1 MAPSAAR
8 SARTFEVRVERHLGP
23 AAAALFPEFE
33 VRHESDGST
42 VLTGALPDQAAL
54 HGALA
59 RVRDLGLVL
68 IEVRQVGAG
77 NGVGGTVGAGAADGV
92 DAGEGAGER

>member
-1 MAPSAAR
+1 MAPSVAR
-8 SARTFEVRVERHLGP
+8 TTRTFEVRVERHLGP

-33 VRHESDGST
+33 VRHASDGST

-54 HGALA
+54 HGVLA

-68 IEVRQVGAG
+68 IEVRQVDADE
-77 NGVGGTVGAGAADGV
+77 GAGAADGV
-92 DAGEGAGER
+92 DAPEGAGER

>member
-1 MAPSAAR
+1 MAPSVAR
-8 SARTFEVRVERHLGP
+8 TTRTFEIRVERHLGP

-68 IEVRQVGAG
+68 IEVRQVDAG
-77 NGVGGTVGAGAADGV
+77 EGV
-92 DAGEGAGER
+92 DAPEGAGER

>member
-1 MAPSAAR
+1 MASSAVR
-8 SARTFEVRVERHLGP
+8 GARTFELRVERHLGP

-33 VRHESDGST
+33 VRLESDGST

-68 IEVRQVGAG
+68 IEVRQVDAG
-77 NGVGGTVGAGAADGV
+77 DGVGLADGAGAADDV
-92 DAGEGAGER
+92 NDREGASER

>member
-1 MAPSAAR
+1 MSTR
-8 SARTFEVRVERHLGP
+8 VTRTYQIRLERHLGP
-23 AAAALFPEFE
+23 AAAALFPEFDL
-33 VRHESDGST
+33 RHHSDGTS

-68 IEVRQVGAG
+68 CDVHRVEAPEPHR
-77 NGVGGTVGAGAADGV
+77 
-92 DAGEGAGER
+92 